1 MRIYDEEEK
10 REYVQEF
17 IDSGKSSYSFANE
30 KGIPQ
35 TTFKGWIRQYN
46 DAMFGK
52 IELRETREAKEA
64 SSTPIQRPI
73 KNTTIFSC
81 ENIRIE
87 LKENYN
93 KELLK
98 KIMEVLINA

>member
-1 MRIYDEEEK
+1 MRVYDEEEK

-17 IDSGKSSYSFANE
+17 IDSGKSIYSFAKE

-52 IELRETREAKEA
+52 IDLRETREANT
-64 SSTPIQRPI
+64 TPIQRPI